1 MTTCKPLGLLILAIL
16 LIINPL
22 SHASDDSRAYQI
34 FKQGLDD
41 ERQLRI
47 YEARERYIA
56 ALAESPTNQGFLSH
70 YAWFLTR
77 YGFSEE
83 AADVFSRLMPLA
95 DDKEKTAL
103 YLGLAWNRQVLG
115 QLEASLDMYKRRFP
129 ITAID
134 MPGAFEQIRWH
145 RYEENH
151 KKINRLKN
159 DIASGS
165 DALTHQRALVEV
177 CLDQGALASAI
188 ALAEDLRD
196 QGELDL
202 KTHLFLAR
210 ALFWSGALD
219 RAAHEYAALNDR
231 SPENAFLNIEW
242 ADVLVADERLP
253 EAQALLEKSLALY
266 PQAAAGRRKL
276 AEVLARQHED
286 QRAIEMAESIAAEK
300 NDRLT
305 GLLARARARHFSGHI
320 QNAQPIY
327 AQILKEYPLHP
338 DALWGMTETSIYTGR
353 DAEARRTLHQWE
365 NAIEDPRMRV
375 QQKRLKQYTAPHLS
389 GIADFYSNSSDFSRT
404 DMGLE
409 SGWHMGDDWRLNAG
423 YRFSGFFQSGFED
436 VFRNTFLV
444 GARKGVSERLLL
456 TTGLS
461 GNNYDNDHNSLNG
474 ELGLAFQMTPELS
487 IQPHFRHVDVI
498 DTTGPFENMAY
509 SHTVTIGSVGMHI
522 TADEYGLRLDYLP
535 LPRLSFSCD
544 YRYADY
550 SDDNQKHYL
559 SSEAGY
565 RFSLQPDWRMAYNYF
580 YLDYRDPAPLYREN
594 DRVESA
600 YYDPIN
606 FETHTLRLVFRHD
619 NGERWF
625 YGSEGALSYIP
636 KSNGTGTYL
645 SAFVGWRFKQDMTF
659 RIDARGYYQN
669 RGVDRVDTTG
679 YFWANNVMFKF
690 DYRF

>member
-1 MTTCKPLGLLILAIL
+1 MTTYRPLGLFILAIL
-16 LIINPL
+16 LLIHPL
-22 SHASDDSRAYQI
+22 SHASDDSRAYAI

-56 ALAESPTNQGFLSH
+56 ALAEAPSNEGFLSH

-95 DDKEKTAL
+95 DDTDKAAL

-115 QLEASLDMYKRRFP
+115 QLEASLEMYKKRFP
-129 ITAID
+129 ITAMD
-134 MPGAFEQIRWH
+134 MPSAFEQIRWH
-145 RYEENH
+145 LYEENQL
-151 KKINRLKN
+151 KIKRLKN
-159 DIASGS
+159 DIASET
-165 DALTHQRALVEV
+165 DALTHQRALMEV
-177 CLDQGALASAI
+177 YLDQGALASAI
-188 ALAEDLRD
+188 ALADNLRD
-196 QGELDL
+196 RGELDL
-202 KTHLFLAR
+202 TTHLLLAR
-210 ALFWSGALD
+210 ALFWSGELD
-219 RAAHEYAALNDR
+219 RATHEYAALNDR
-231 SPENAFLNIEW
+231 SAENAFLHIEW

-276 AEVLARQHED
+276 AEVLARQD
-286 QRAIEMAESIAAEK
+286 NDRRAIAMAETIPIEGS
-300 NDRLT
+300 DRLT
-305 GLLARARARHFSGHI
+305 GWLARARARHFSGTI
-320 QNAQPIY
+320 QTAQPIY
-327 AQILKEYPLHP
+327 AQILQEYPLHP

-353 DAEARRTLHQWE
+353 YAEARRTLHQWQ
-365 NAIEDPRMRV
+365 NALADPRMNV
-375 QQKRLKQYTAPHLS
+375 QQKRFQQYTAPNMS
-389 GIADFYSNSSDFSRT
+389 GIADYYSNSSEFSRT

-409 SGWHMGDDWRLNAG
+409 SGWSIGDDWRLTAG

-436 VFRNTFLV
+436 IFRNTFHL
-444 GARKGVSERLLL
+444 GAWKWVSERLQL
-456 TTGLS
+456 TTGLT
-461 GNNYDNDHNSLNG
+461 GNFYDNDHNALNG
-474 ELGLAFQMTPELS
+474 KLGLTYQMTPKLS
-487 IQPHFRHVDVI
+487 IQPLLRHVDVI

-535 LPRLSFSCD
+535 LPRLSFAGD

-550 SDDNQKHYL
+550 SDDNQKNYFNG
-559 SSEAGY
+559 EAGY
-565 RFSLQPDWRMAYNYF
+565 RLSLQPDWRIAYTYF
-580 YLDYRDPAPLYREN
+580 FLDYRDPAPLYREN
-594 DRVESA
+594 DQVESA

-606 FETHTLRLVFRHD
+606 FETHALRLVFRHD

-636 KSNGTGTYL
+636 KSDGIGTYL
-645 SAFVGWRFKQDMTF
+645 SAFVAWRVKENLIV
-659 RIDARGYYQN
+659 RLDARGFYQN
-669 RGVDRVDTTG
+669 QGVDRMGTTG
-679 YFWANNVMFKF
+679 YFWANNVMFKI

>member
-1 MTTCKPLGLLILAIL
+1 MSTYKPLGLFILVIL
-16 LIINPL
+16 LLINPL
-22 SHASDDSRAYQI
+22 GHASDDSRAYEI
-34 FKQGLDD
+34 FKQGLEE

-56 ALAESPTNQGFLSH
+56 VLAESPANEGFLSH

-95 DDKEKTAL
+95 DDSDKAAL
-103 YLGLAWNRQVLG
+103 NLGLALNRQVLG
-115 QLEASLDMYKRRFP
+115 QLEASLDMYKKRFP

-145 RYEENH
+145 LYEENLL
-151 KKINRLKN
+151 KIKRLKN

-165 DALTHQRALVEV
+165 DPLSHRRALVEV
-177 CLDQGALASAI
+177 YLDQEALASAI

-210 ALFWSGALD
+210 ALFWSGELD

-231 SPENAFLNIEW
+231 SADNAFLHIEW
-242 ADVLVADERLP
+242 ADVLVADERLS

-286 QRAIEMAESIAAEK
+286 QRAIAMAESIAAEK

-320 QNAQPIY
+320 QTAQPIY
-327 AQILKEYPLHP
+327 AQILQEYPLHP

-353 DAEARRTLHQWE
+353 YAEARRTLHQWE
-365 NAIEDPRMRV
+365 NALADPRMNV
-375 QQKRLKQYTAPHLS
+375 QQNRFQQYTAPTID
-389 GIADFYSNSSDFSRT
+389 GMTDFYSNSSEFSRT

-409 SGWHMGDDWRLNAG
+409 SGWRMGDDWRLTAG

-436 VFRNTFLV
+436 IFRNSLQV
-444 GARKGVSERLLL
+444 GVWKEVSDRLQLA
-456 TTGLS
+456 TGLS
-461 GNNYDNDHNSLNG
+461 GNFYDDDHNALNG
-474 ELGLAFQMTPELS
+474 ELGLTFQMTPKLS
-487 IQPHFRHVDVI
+487 IQPLFRHVDVI

-509 SHTVTIGSVGMHI
+509 SHTVSIGSVGLHI

-535 LPRLSFSCD
+535 LPRLSFAFD
-544 YRYADY
+544 YRYSDY

-559 SSEAGY
+559 NGEAGY
-565 RFSLQPDWRMAYNYF
+565 RFSIQPDWRIAYNYF
-580 YLDYRDPAPLYREN
+580 FLDYRDPAPLYREN
-594 DRVESA
+594 DLVESA

-606 FETHTLRLVFRHD
+606 FETHALRLVFRHD
-619 NGERWF
+619 NGDRWF

-636 KSNGTGTYL
+636 KSDGTGTYL
-645 SAFVGWRFKQDMTF
+645 SAFVGWRFKQNMIF

-669 RGVDRVDTTG
+669 RGVDRVGTTG
-679 YFWANNVMFKF
+679 YFWANNVMFKI